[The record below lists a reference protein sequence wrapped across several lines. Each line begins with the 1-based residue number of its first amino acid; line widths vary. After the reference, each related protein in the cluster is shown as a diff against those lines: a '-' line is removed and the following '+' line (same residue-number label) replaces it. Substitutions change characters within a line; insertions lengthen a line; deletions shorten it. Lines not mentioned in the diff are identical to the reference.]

1 MKKDWTVQEGH
12 LWKYGVPNEIIVC
25 NYFSTNKVME
35 YGWGGNGTKVTLGEY
50 SIGKWIIK
58 TKKNEQ

>member
-1 MKKDWTVQEGH
+1 MKENWIVQEGNMCR
-12 LWKYGVPNEIIVC
+12 GGIPNEIIVN

-35 YGWGGNGTKVTLGEY
+35 FCWYGKAKKATLGEY

-58 TKKNEQ
+58 QKTNEQ

>member
-1 MKKDWTVQEGH
+1 MKENWIVQEGNMCR
-12 LWKYGVPNEIIVC
+12 GGIPDEIIVN

-35 YGWGGNGTKVTLGEY
+35 FCWYGKSDKQSLTGGY

-58 TKKNEQ
+58 TKNK